1 MPDKKSGRFIK
12 GDGGRTPGAGRKKG
26 VPNKLNTDTK
36 KLILQALH
44 ESDPEGAIGYLKKI
58 AKENSTAFVS
68 LVRACMPKE
77 IVGKMDNNINVKQLN
92 VHRLD
97 ISNLQEDEL
106 DALEGALRKTYM
118 LENQKVIEASVIEDQ
133 QEEELLEMDAD
144 GAVH

>member
-1 MPDKKSGRFIK
+1 
-12 GDGGRTPGAGRKKG
+12 
-26 VPNKLNTDTK
+26 
-36 KLILQALH
+36 
-44 ESDPEGAIGYLKKI
+44 
-58 AKENSTAFVS
+58 
-68 LVRACMPKE
+68 MPKE

-118 LENQKVIEASVIEDQ
+118 LENQKVIEAVVVEDQ

-144 GAVH
+144 EAVH